1 MNHRFLLVAIC
12 AAALCAATAV
22 DAARMG
28 GGRSF
33 GTQRPSVSA
42 PHATPPAATTPS
54 GNVSGP
60 AADPVMPRTAA
71 PPAAP
76 ATARAAPGATPPAGA
91 SRWLGPL
98 AGIAAGI
105 GIAALLSHFG
115 VSGGFADVLLLAL
128 FAFGAVMLARLF
140 MARRFAAAGSDA
152 LAAPRAPGDGEPNA
166 GDRFEPRFGGA
177 SQVKAVPPH
186 WPPGFDAERFARQ
199 AMQQFRAVQ
208 RAYDNGDTAALADVM
223 TPELYTETVKDLR
236 SRGVHVPT
244 AFDSLESEVV
254 DVSTE
259 ADLYWVSVRF
269 KGLAREDGAAVA
281 QPFDE
286 VWNLSKPVD
295 GSSGWLVAGIQQ
307 SVPA

>member
-1 MNHRFLLVAIC
+1 MNHRLLRVACC
-12 AAALCAATAV
+12 AAVLCIATSA
-22 DAARMG
+22 DAARLG

-33 GTQRPSVSA
+33 GAQRPSISTPRVA
-42 PHATPPAATTPS
+42 PPVATTPP
-54 GNVSGP
+54 GTVSGP
-60 AADPVMPRTAA
+60 AADPVMPRTPGATAAAPAAARAA
-71 PPAAP
+71 PPA
-76 ATARAAPGATPPAGA
+76 GG
-91 SRWLGPL
+91 SRWLGPI

-105 GIAALLSHFG
+105 GLAALLSHFG
-115 VSGGFADVLLLAL
+115 VSAGFADILLVAL
-128 FAFGAVMLARLF
+128 FAIGAVMLARLF
-140 MARRFAAAGSDA
+140 LARRLAAAGGA
-152 LAAPRAPGDGEPNA
+152 PVAAPRAADAADADA

-177 SQVKAVPPH
+177 AQVRPVPPH

-199 AMQQFRAVQ
+199 ALQQFRAVQ

-244 AFDSLESEVV
+244 AFDSLAAEVV

-295 GSSGWLVAGIQQ
+295 GASGWLVAGIQQ

>member
-1 MNHRFLLVAIC
+1 MNHRSLLVAFC
-12 AAALCAATAV
+12 AAALCAATAA

-33 GTQRPSVSA
+33 GTQRPSVST
-42 PHATPPAATTPS
+42 PHATPAPS
-54 GNVSGP
+54 GNLSGP

-71 PPAAP
+71 PAAAAP
-76 ATARAAPGATPPAGA
+76 ATARAAPGATPPAGG
-91 SRWLGPL
+91 SRWLGPI

-105 GIAALLSHFG
+105 GLAALMSHFG
-115 VSGGFADVLLLAL
+115 VSSGFADILLLAL
-128 FAFGAVMLARLF
+128 FAFGAVMLVRLF
-140 MARRFAAAGSDA
+140 MAHRFAAAGGDA
-152 LAAPRAPGDGEPNA
+152 IAAPPAPSAPEPDA

-177 SQVKAVPPH
+177 TQVRPVPPH

-199 AMQQFRAVQ
+199 ALQQFRAVQ

-244 AFDSLESEVV
+244 AFDALESEVV